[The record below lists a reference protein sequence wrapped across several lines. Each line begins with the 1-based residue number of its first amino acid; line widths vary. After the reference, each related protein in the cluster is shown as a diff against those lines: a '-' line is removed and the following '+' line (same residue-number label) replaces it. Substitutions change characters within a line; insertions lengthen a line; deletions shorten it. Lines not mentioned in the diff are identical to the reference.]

1 VKALLDLEPTTYVP
15 HLLHSPDRAFPET
28 NCYTDLWIELLHG
41 LGHEPMAMLA
51 YCVSVDFEGDQWTFF
66 KPPPADIER
75 LYGAEIQEF
84 VVYRPLPD
92 HVFEQIAL
100 GRIAIVEVDG
110 FYLPDTRG
118 RSYREQH
125 EKTSI
130 AIEAID
136 REQQRLRYFHGR
148 GYFELEGDDYRNAL
162 RIGREFSPDVLPPYV
177 EFVRRDRLTPVSPAD
192 LRTVAG
198 ELLAVQVERRPREN
212 PVRRFGERLAIDLP
226 VLFVGDEEI
235 YHAYA
240 FATVRQCG
248 AAWET
253 AASFLRWLAAPGDPP
268 PAATAFDSLASQCKT
283 LLFKLARAAA
293 SRRTFDVSPAIEEMA
308 SSWDIAMEELE
319 RAEDEPS

>member
-1 VKALLDLEPTTYVP
+1 VKTVLHLEPTTYVP
-15 HLLHSPDRAFPET
+15 HPLHSPDRAFPET
-28 NCYTDLWIELLHG
+28 NCYTDLWIDLLHG
-41 LGHEPMAMLA
+41 LGHEPTAMLA

-92 HVFEQIAL
+92 HVFEQIEL

-110 FYLPDTRG
+110 FYLPDTLG

-130 AIEAID
+130 AVAAID
-136 REQQRLRYFHGR
+136 REEERLRYFHGR

-177 EFVRRDRLTPVSPAD
+177 EFVRRDRLTPVLPD
-192 LRTVAG
+192 GLRAVARD
-198 ELLAVQVERRPREN
+198 LLAVQVERRPRES
-212 PVRRFGERLAIDLP
+212 PVLRFGERLAIDLP
-226 VLFVGDEEI
+226 VLFAGDQDV

-248 AAWET
+248 AAWEV
-253 AASFLRWLAAPGDPP
+253 AATFLSWLAASGDAP
-268 PAATAFDSLASQCKT
+268 PAARAFDSLASQCKT

-293 SRRTFDVSPAIEEMA
+293 LGRAFDVSPAIEEMA
-308 SSWDIAMEELE
+308 ASWDRAMQELE
-319 RAEDEPS
+319 RAEAGRS